1 MSAMMI
7 EVKPETA
14 SVTAN
19 TTTENM
25 ITNVSRRG
33 FLQGLFA
40 GATGLALGLALPDRS
55 EAQFGPGAGPATN
68 KPNAYIHIGADDKV
82 TFTIIKAEMGQGPLT
97 SLSMI
102 LAEEL
107 DCDWKNVNAVF
118 APVDPSVYGALQ
130 SVVGSQ
136 SIRTLWTPMRLIGAT
151 GRAMLVDA
159 AAQKWGVPATQV
171 RTESGFLINT
181 ASNERIS
188 YGSVAEIA
196 AKLPVP
202 TNVVVKD
209 PKNFRILG
217 TNVKRL
223 DTVGKST
230 GRTKFGLDTR
240 LPGMV
245 YAVIE
250 RPPVFGS
257 KVATLDATKTKAVPG
272 VKDVIQV
279 TGGVAVIADNTWAA
293 LQGRKQLAIK
303 WDEGANGSVST
314 ASISRMFE
322 EKTQMPGAN
331 ARKEGDAAAGLAS
344 GAKRLDAVY
353 EAPFLAHA
361 PMEPMNCTAV
371 VNADSC
377 EVWAPTQMQTPARGG
392 AAQILGLAPE
402 KVKVNS
408 MFMGGGF
415 GRRGRTDY
423 VNDAVEVAKT
433 MPGTPVK
440 VVWSREDDMQQDYYR
455 PASYV
460 KMSAALDASGMP
472 VAFDAQVACPS
483 FPNVGRN
490 GVSSTAVEHFEQSLY
505 EIPNFNVDYH
515 RADTHVP
522 VSFWRS
528 VGWSQNT
535 FFFESFIDELA
546 AASGQDPVEMR
557 RKMLSKSPRMLGV
570 LNLAAE
576 KAGWGKPLPKGHAQ
590 GFAITNNVG
599 SFTAQVAEV
608 SVTNG
613 KLKVHKIVIA
623 TDCGHVVNPAIIN
636 TQAVGGSV
644 YGLAAALKGS
654 ITIDKGRVQQSNFNN
669 YDVLRMDEMPEYEV
683 YIVPST
689 EAPGG
694 MGEASTPGT
703 APAVANAIFRLTG
716 KRLRQLPIRNAN
728 LA

>member
-1 MSAMMI
+1 MSSITKPMPK
-7 EVKPETA
+7 VKTMPQTK
-14 SVTAN
+14 N
-19 TTTENM
+19 TTENL

-33 FLQGLFA
+33 FFQTVIA
-40 GATGLALGLALPDRS
+40 GATGLALAVALPQKSD
-55 EAQFGPGAGPATN
+55 AQFGGAGPATN

-82 TFTIIKAEMGQGPLT
+82 TFTIIKGEMGQGPLT

-171 RTESGFLINT
+171 RTDSGFLINT
-181 ASNERIS
+181 STNERIS

-202 TNVVVKD
+202 TNVQVKD

-223 DTVGKST
+223 DTRGKST
-230 GRTKFGLDTR
+230 GRTQFGMDTR

-245 YAVIE
+245 YAVVE

-257 KVATLDATKTKAVPG
+257 KVASLDASKTKAMPG
-272 VKDVIQV
+272 VKNVV
-279 TGGVAVIADNTWAA
+279 EVSGGVAVIADSTWNA
-293 LQGRKQLAIK
+293 LQARKQLIIK

-322 EKTQMPGAN
+322 EKTQQSGAN
-331 ARKEGDAAAGLAS
+331 ARKEGDAASALAAG
-344 GAKRLDAVY
+344 GKRVDAVY
-353 EAPFLAHA
+353 EVPFLAHA

-371 VNADSC
+371 VNGDTC
-377 EVWAPTQMQTPARGG
+377 EVWAPTQMQTPARAG
-392 AAQILGLAPE
+392 AAMILGVAPE
-402 KVKVNS
+402 KVKLNTT
-408 MFMGGGF
+408 FIGGGF

-460 KMSAALDASGMP
+460 KMSAALDANGLPSAMA
-472 VAFDAQVACPS
+472 VKVACPS

-505 EIPNFNVDYH
+505 EIPNYTVDYH

-546 AASGQDPVEMR
+546 QAAGQDPVEFR
-557 RKMLSKSPRMLGV
+557 RKMLAKSPRMLGV
-570 LNLAAE
+570 LNLVAE
-576 KAGWGKPLPKGHAQ
+576 KANWGKTMPKGSAQ
-590 GFAITNNVG
+590 GFAISNNVG
-599 SFTAQVAEV
+599 SFTATVAEV
-608 SVTNG
+608 TITNG
-613 KLKVHKIVIA
+613 KLKINRLVIA
-623 TDCGHVVNPAIIN
+623 TDCGHVVNPQILREQAI
-636 TQAVGGSV
+636 GGAV
-644 YGLAAALKGS
+644 YGLAAAMKGS

-669 YDVLRMDEMPEYEV
+669 YDVLRMDEMPEFEV
-683 YIVPST
+683 YNVPST

-694 MGEASTPGT
+694 MGEASTPT
-703 APAVANAIFRLTG
+703 AGAAVANAIFRATG
-716 KRLRQLPIRNAN
+716 KRLRTLPIRNQS

>member
-1 MSAMMI
+1 MSSPTLDKP
-7 EVKPETA
+7 EVKVMT
-14 SVTAN
+14 S
-19 TTTENM
+19 TTENL

-33 FLQGLFA
+33 FFKTLA
-40 GATGLALGLALPDRS
+40 GAAGLALVFGMPEES
-55 EAQFGPGAGPATN
+55 EAQFGAGAGPATN

-107 DCDWKNVNAVF
+107 DCDWKNVSGVF

-136 SIRTLWTPMRLIGAT
+136 SIRTLWTPMRTIGAT
-151 GRAMLVDA
+151 GRAMLVEA
-159 AAQKWGVPATQV
+159 AAQKWGVAPAQV

-181 ASNERIS
+181 ATNARIS
-188 YGSVAEIA
+188 YGSVAEA
-196 AKLPVP
+196 ASQLPVP
-202 TNVVVKD
+202 TNVTVKD

-223 DTVGKST
+223 DTRDKSM

-257 KVATLDATKTKAVPG
+257 KVATLNAAKTKAVPG
-272 VKDVIQV
+272 VKDVVQV
-279 TGGVAVIADNTWAA
+279 SGGVAVIADSTWTA
-293 LQGRKQLAIK
+293 LQGRKQLEIT

-331 ARKEGDAAAGLAS
+331 ARKEGDAAAALTA

-353 EAPFLAHA
+353 QAPFLAHA

-377 EVWAPTQMQTPARGG
+377 EVWAPTQMQTPARAG

-402 KVKVNS
+402 KVKINS

-460 KMSAALDASGMP
+460 KLSASLDASGMP
-472 VAFDAQVACPS
+472 SACTVDVACPS

-505 EIPNFNVDYH
+505 DIPNYTVDYH

-535 FFFESFIDELA
+535 FFFESFIDEMA

-557 RKMLSKSPRMLGV
+557 RKLLAKSPRMLGV

-576 KAGWGKPLPKGHAQ
+576 KAGWGKALPKGRAQ
-590 GFAITNNVG
+590 GFAITNNIG

-623 TDCGHVVNPAIIN
+623 TDCGHVVNPAIIQ
-636 TQAVGGSV
+636 TQAIGGSV

-669 YDVLRMDEMPEYEV
+669 YDVLRMDEMPEFEV

-716 KRLRQLPIRNAN
+716 KRLRSLPIRNAN

>member
-1 MSAMMI
+1 MKTI
-7 EVKPETA
+7 DVRETRNMD
-14 SVTAN
+14 AN
-19 TTTENM
+19 TITPNG

-33 FLQGLFA
+33 FFQTLIA
-40 GATGLALGLALPDRS
+40 GAAGLALAYELPEKL
-55 EAQFGPGAGPATN
+55 EAQEGRGPAGPATN

-97 SLSMI
+97 ALSMI

-107 DCDWKNVNAVF
+107 DADWKNVNAVF
-118 APVDPSVYGALQ
+118 APVDPSVYGAMQ

-136 SIRTLWTPMRLIGAT
+136 SIRTLWTPMRIIGAT
-151 GRAMLVDA
+151 GRAMLVEA
-159 AAQKWGVPATQV
+159 AAQKWGVPATQI
-171 RTESGFLINT
+171 RTDSGFLVNT
-181 ASNERIS
+181 ANNERIS

-202 TNVVVKD
+202 TNVTVKD

-223 DTVGKST
+223 DTRDKSM
-230 GRTKFGLDTR
+230 GRAQFGMDTR

-257 KVATLDATKTKAVPG
+257 KVATLNADKAKAVPG

-279 TGGVAVIADNTWAA
+279 SGGVAVIADSTWSG
-293 LQGRKQLAIK
+293 LQGRKQLQIT
-303 WDEGANGSVST
+303 WDEGANASVST

-331 ARKEGDAAAGLAS
+331 ARKEGDVIAGLAA
-344 GAKRLDAVY
+344 GAKRLDAIY

-371 VNADSC
+371 VYGDTC
-377 EVWAPTQMQTPARGG
+377 EIWAPTQMQTPARAG
-392 AAQILGLAPE
+392 AAQILGFAPE
-402 KVKVNS
+402 KVKLNTT
-408 MFMGGGF
+408 FIGGGF

-423 VNDAVEVAKT
+423 VNDAVEVAKA

-472 VAFDAQVACPS
+472 SAFDVKVACPS

-490 GVSSTAVEHFEQSLY
+490 GVSGTAVECFEQFLY
-505 EIPNFNVDYH
+505 EIPNVNVDYH

-535 FFFESFIDELA
+535 FFFESFVDEMA

-557 RKMLSKSPRMLGV
+557 RKMLAKSPRMLGV

-576 KAGWGKPLPKGHAQ
+576 KAGWGKPLAKGHAQ

-599 SFTAQVAEV
+599 SFTAQVAEI
-608 SVTNG
+608 SITNG
-613 KLKVHKIVIA
+613 KLKVHKITIA
-623 TDCGHVVNPAIIN
+623 TDCGHVVNPAIISA
-636 TQAVGGSV
+636 QAIGGSV
-644 YGLAAALKGS
+644 YGLAAAMKGS

-716 KRLRQLPIRNAN
+716 KRLRSLPIRNAN

>member
-1 MSAMMI
+1 M
-7 EVKPETA
+7 
-14 SVTAN
+14 
-19 TTTENM
+19 
-25 ITNVSRRG
+25 
-33 FLQGLFA
+33 
-40 GATGLALGLALPDRS
+40 
-55 EAQFGPGAGPATN
+55 
-68 KPNAYIHIGADDKV
+68 
-82 TFTIIKAEMGQGPLT
+82 
-97 SLSMI
+97 
-102 LAEEL
+102 
-107 DCDWKNVNAVF
+107 
-118 APVDPSVYGALQ
+118 
-130 SVVGSQ
+130 
-136 SIRTLWTPMRLIGAT
+136 
-151 GRAMLVDA
+151 
-159 AAQKWGVPATQV
+159 
-171 RTESGFLINT
+171 INT
-181 ASNERIS
+181 VSNARMS
-188 YGSVAEIA
+188 YGSIAEA
-196 AKLPVP
+196 ASQLPVP

-223 DTVGKST
+223 DTRGKST
-230 GRTKFGLDTR
+230 GQTKFGLDTR

-245 YAVIE
+245 YAVIQ

-257 KVATLDATKTKAVPG
+257 KVASMDTSKTKAVPG

-279 TGGVAVIADNTWAA
+279 AGGVAVIADSTWTA
-293 LQGRKQLAIK
+293 LQGRKVLDIK

-331 ARKEGDAAAGLAS
+331 ARKEGDAAAGLAA

-353 EAPFLAHA
+353 QAPFLAHA

-377 EVWAPTQMQTPARGG
+377 EVWAPTQMQTPARAG
-392 AAQILGLAPE
+392 AAQILGMAPE
-402 KVKVNS
+402 KVKINS
-408 MFMGGGF
+408 MYMGGGF

-423 VNDAVEVAKT
+423 VNDAVEVAKS

-472 VAFDAQVACPS
+472 SAFTANVACPS

-490 GVSSTAVEHFEQSLY
+490 GVSSTAVECFEQFVY
-505 EIPNFNVDYH
+505 DIPNVNVDYH

-528 VGWSQNT
+528 VGWSQNA
-535 FFFESFIDELA
+535 FFFESFVDEMA

-557 RKMLSKSPRMLGV
+557 RKMLAKSPRMLGV
-570 LNLAAE
+570 LNLVAE
-576 KAGWGKPLPKGHAQ
+576 KSGWGKPLPKGHAQ
-590 GFAITNNVG
+590 GFAMSNNIG

-608 SVTNG
+608 SITNG
-613 KLKVHKIVIA
+613 KLKVHKITIA
-623 TDCGHVVNPAIIN
+623 TDCGHVVNPAILSA
-636 TQAVGGSV
+636 QAIGGSV
-644 YGLAAALKGS
+644 YGLAAALKGE

-669 YDVLRMDEMPEYEV
+669 YDVLRMDEMPEFEV
-683 YIVPST
+683 FVVPST

-694 MGEASTPGT
+694 MGEASTPTT

-716 KRLRQLPIRNAN
+716 KRLRSLPIRSAN

>member
-1 MSAMMI
+1 
-7 EVKPETA
+7 VKQTDLVEE
-14 SVTAN
+14 SNVTTN
-19 TTTENM
+19 G
-25 ITNVSRRG
+25 ITNISRRG
-33 FLQGLFA
+33 LFQTILA
-40 GATGLALGLALPDRS
+40 GAAGLALGVALPKAAD
-55 EAQFGPGAGPATN
+55 AQEGQQRGPAGPATD
-68 KPNAYIHIGADDKV
+68 KPNAYIHIGADDKI
-82 TFTIIKAEMGQGPLT
+82 TFTIIKAELGQGPLT

-107 DCDWKNVNAVF
+107 DCDWKNVSAVF

-136 SIRTLWTPMRLIGAT
+136 SIRTLWNPMRTIGAT
-151 GRAMLVDA
+151 GRAMLVQA
-159 AAQKWGVPATQV
+159 AAQKWGVPTTQV
-171 RTESGFLINT
+171 RTDSGFLINT
-181 ASNERIS
+181 ANNERIS
-188 YGSVAEIA
+188 YGTVAEVA

-202 TNVVVKD
+202 MNVQVKD

-217 TNVKRL
+217 TSVKRM
-223 DTVGKST
+223 DTRDKSMGK
-230 GRTKFGLDTR
+230 TKFGMDTR
-240 LPGMV
+240 LPGMM

-257 KVATLDATKTKAVPG
+257 KVASVNDAKTRAVAG
-272 VKDVIQV
+272 VKNVVQV
-279 TGGVAVIADNTWAA
+279 TGGVAVIADSTWSA
-293 LQGRKQLAIK
+293 LQGRKQLEVK
-303 WDEGANGSVST
+303 WDEGASGAVSSAT
-314 ASISRMFE
+314 ITRMFE

-331 ARKEGDAAAGLAS
+331 ARKEGDAVAALSS

-353 EAPFLAHA
+353 QAPYLAHA
-361 PMEPMNCTAV
+361 TMEPMNCTAV

-377 EVWAPTQMQTPARGG
+377 EIWAPTQMQTPARAG
-392 AAQILGLAPE
+392 AAMILGIAPE
-402 KVKVNS
+402 KVKLNS
-408 MFMGGGF
+408 TFVGGGF

-460 KMSAALDASGMP
+460 KLSAALNASGMP
-472 VAFDAQVACPS
+472 VACNVDVACPS

-505 EIPNFNVDYH
+505 EIPNYNVDYH

-528 VGWSQNT
+528 VGWSQNS
-535 FFFESFIDELA
+535 FFYESFIDELA
-546 AASGQDPVEMR
+546 VASNQDPLEMR
-557 RKMLSKSPRMLGV
+557 RKMLTKSPRMLGV
-570 LNLAAE
+570 LNLVAE
-576 KAGWGKPLPKGHAQ
+576 KAGWGKPLPAGHAQ
-590 GFAITNNVG
+590 GFAMSNNVG
-599 SFTAQVAEV
+599 SFTAQIAEV

-613 KLKVHKIVIA
+613 KVKVHKIWIA
-623 TDCGHVVNPAIIN
+623 TDCGHIVNTAIARE
-636 TQAVGGSV
+636 QAIGGAV
-644 YGLAAALKGS
+644 YGLAAAMKGA

-669 YDVLRMDEMPEYEV
+669 YDVLRMDEMPEFEV
-683 YIVPST
+683 FFVPST

-694 MGEASTPGT
+694 LGEASTPTT
-703 APAVANAIFRLTG
+703 APAVANAIFKATG
-716 KRLRQLPIRNAN
+716 KRLRQLPIKNQN